1 MDYEYDEDILD
12 RSGRWLCVCAYHE
25 RELNQGFNFSR
36 CPFEQQVMNEDPRL
50 RRSSSQEE
58 TASDASPEAKA
69 SYMNSAQTKE
79 EYDVRAA
86 RKR

>member
-1 MDYEYDEDILD
+1 MGYEYDEDILD

-50 RRSSSQEE
+50 RRSSSEE
-58 TASDASPEAKA
+58 EIAFGASQITKVM
-69 SYMNSAQTKE
+69 YMNNAQNGE
-79 EYDVRAA
+79 GQ
-86 RKR
+86 